1 MCHRLHE
8 PQPRKH
14 GEKQNTNILEML
26 WCKFL
31 CRNFSRSDPSIQKEF
46 IFWPHRNKEIRGKI
60 DIHKSQKS
68 YGVYFW
74 AANSL
79 DLIHQFRRNLFF
91 GRTATKKSGEKLIY
105 TNPKKSYGV
114 YFWAAISWD
123 FARQFISNMDPQNC
137 TVLRNLGASF
147 SRERRLSTE
156 TGYTCIGVIY
166 TYVKE
171 TVFLRQIQSLYYSCG
186 SYRRR

>member
-105 TNPKKSYGV
+105 TNPKKVMV
-114 YFWAAISWD
+114 YIFGP
-123 FARQFISNMDPQNC
+123 QFHEILPVNSLA
-137 TVLRNLGASF
+137 TWTLRTA
-147 SRERRLSTE
+147 
-156 TGYTCIGVIY
+156 
-166 TYVKE
+166 
-171 TVFLRQIQSLYYSCG
+171 QS
-186 SYRRR
+186 